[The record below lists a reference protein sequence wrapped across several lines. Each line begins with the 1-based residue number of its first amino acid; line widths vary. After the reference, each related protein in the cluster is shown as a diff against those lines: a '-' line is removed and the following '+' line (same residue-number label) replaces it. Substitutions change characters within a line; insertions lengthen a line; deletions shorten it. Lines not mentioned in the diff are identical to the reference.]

1 MFQERFYSTAYAK
14 YRPNIFDFK
23 VIFKYIKCH
32 SDSFNNLILYG
43 YCHFRCQ
50 SIAMSTSGNSSNA
63 PTYPSLSFLAGYVSS
78 PTESSSLNHDVSS
91 SSTAAAVVDL
101 AVGVVARYLI
111 QKSRRFG
118 VTGNRFKIL
127 KINSLF
133 LLFVGSGLR
142 H

>member
-1 MFQERFYSTAYAK
+1 
-14 YRPNIFDFK
+14 
-23 VIFKYIKCH
+23 
-32 SDSFNNLILYG
+32 
-43 YCHFRCQ
+43 
-50 SIAMSTSGNSSNA
+50 MSTSGNSSNA

-91 SSTAAAVVDL
+91 SSTAAAAVVDL

-127 KINSLF
+127 KINSIF
-133 LLFVGSGLR
+133 LLFAGSGLR